1 MLIKIAMLELK
12 NAVGKVLHQEL
23 IVIMKMV
30 EHTMDVEEQYAIG
43 MLLIIFVKILLLGV
57 ELGD

>member
-1 MLIKIAMLELK
+1 MQAISVA
-12 NAVGKVLHQEL
+12 GKVLHQEL
-23 IVIMKMV
+23 IVIILMV
-30 EHTMDVEEQYAIG
+30 APTPAAIEQFVIG